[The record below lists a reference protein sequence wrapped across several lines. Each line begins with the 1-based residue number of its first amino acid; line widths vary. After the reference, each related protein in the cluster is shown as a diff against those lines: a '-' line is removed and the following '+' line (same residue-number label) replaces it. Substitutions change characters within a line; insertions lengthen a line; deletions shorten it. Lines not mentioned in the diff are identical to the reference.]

1 MTIPEAVS
9 LVLQAS
15 VIGKAEDVLVLDMG
29 EPVSILSLAE
39 ELIRLNGLQPYKDVD
54 INFIGLRPGE
64 NLFENLLTAEEGI
77 LATNNQKIFIAKLS
91 QTNVQKLQSG
101 LEKLKIFA
109 KNQEREQ
116 IAKKLKEIIS
126 NK

>member
-1 MTIPEAVS
+1 M
-9 LVLQAS
+9 
-15 VIGKAEDVLVLDMG
+15 LDMG
-29 EPVSILSLAE
+29 EPVKILDLAKAMIKLSGFE
-39 ELIRLNGLQPYKDVD
+39 PDKDIPIV
-54 INFIGLRPGE
+54 ISGMRPGE
-64 NLFENLLTAEEGI
+64 KLFEEILTAEEGI